1 MEVLALA
8 MVVLAA
14 DRFTKLL
21 ITEMFS
27 LGESVPVAENVLHW
41 TFVMNRGAAFGML
54 EGSRWLF
61 ITVAVAVLCAGF
73 YFREDILKQDWL
85 TQVGVACF
93 GAGAMG
99 NLIDRTLFGGVID
112 FIDFRIWPVFNVA
125 DMAVCFGVACIL
137 GSVVWRQES

>member
-1 MEVLALA
+1 MA

-14 DRFTKLL
+14 DRVTKLL
-21 ITEMFS
+21 ITELFS
-27 LGESVPVAENVLHW
+27 LGESVPVAGNVLHW

-61 ITVAVAVLCAGF
+61 IAIAVMVLCAGF
-73 YFREDILKQDWL
+73 YFREDILRQDWL

-125 DMAVCFGVACIL
+125 DIAVCFGVACII
-137 GSVVWRQES
+137 GSVVWMKES

>member
-1 MEVLALA
+1 MELMTLA

-14 DRFTKLL
+14 DRVTKLL
-21 ITEMFS
+21 ITELFS
-27 LGESVPVAENVLHW
+27 LGESVPVAGNVLHW

-61 ITVAVAVLCAGF
+61 IAIAVMVLCAGF
-73 YFREDILKQDWL
+73 YFREDILRQDWL

-93 GAGAMG
+93 CAGAMG

-125 DMAVCFGVACIL
+125 DIAVCFGVACII
-137 GSVVWRQES
+137 GSVVWMKES

>member
-1 MEVLALA
+1 MA

-14 DRFTKLL
+14 DRVTKLL
-21 ITEMFS
+21 ITELFS
-27 LGESVPVAENVLHW
+27 LGESVPVVGNVLHW

-61 ITVAVAVLCAGF
+61 IAIAVMVLCGGF
-73 YFREDILKQDWL
+73 YFREDILQQDWL

-125 DMAVCFGVACIL
+125 DMAVCFGVACII
-137 GSVVWRQES
+137 GSMIWKKEL

>member
-1 MEVLALA
+1 MA

-14 DRFTKLL
+14 DRVTKLL
-21 ITEMFS
+21 VTELFS
-27 LGESVPVAENVLHW
+27 LGESVPVAGNVLHW

-61 ITVAVAVLCAGF
+61 IAIAVMVLCAGF
-73 YFREDILKQDWL
+73 YFREDILRQDWL

-125 DMAVCFGVACIL
+125 DIAVCFGVACII
-137 GSVVWRQES
+137 GSVVWMKES

>member
-1 MEVLALA
+1 MA

-14 DRFTKLL
+14 DRVTKLL
-21 ITEMFS
+21 ITELFS
-27 LGESVPVAENVLHW
+27 LGESVPVVGNVLHW

-61 ITVAVAVLCAGF
+61 IVIAVMVLCAGF
-73 YFREDILKQDWL
+73 YFREDILRQDWL

-125 DMAVCFGVACIL
+125 DIAVCFGVACII
-137 GSVVWRQES
+137 GSVVWMKES